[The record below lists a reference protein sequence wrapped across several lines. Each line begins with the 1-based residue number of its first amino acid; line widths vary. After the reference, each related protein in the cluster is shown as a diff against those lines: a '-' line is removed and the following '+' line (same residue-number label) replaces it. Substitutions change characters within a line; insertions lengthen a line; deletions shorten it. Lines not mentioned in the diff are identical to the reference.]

1 MGETTVA
8 NKRTKY
14 PQSPFSVIIKRKGSI
29 IMARRKRAFNRMPDA
44 ELIVMQGIWD
54 AQKNGYEKVRASHL
68 IEAYPDTVGQQKLT
82 TVLTLLT
89 RLLERGYVSIEKI
102 GRSNLYS
109 AAITEEEYCRLAT
122 KDFVSS
128 VCRKSTGNLFAAL
141 VDGSMI
147 EDGDIEELRELL
159 NREEK

>member
-1 MGETTVA
+1 
-8 NKRTKY
+8 
-14 PQSPFSVIIKRKGSI
+14 
-29 IMARRKRAFNRMPDA
+29 MARRKRAFNRMPDA

>member
-1 MGETTVA
+1 M
-8 NKRTKY
+8 RM
-14 PQSPFSVIIKRKGSI
+14 RKGSN

-54 AQKNGYEKVRASHL
+54 AKKNGFDKVRASQL

-89 RLLERGYVSIEKI
+89 RLLDRGYVSIEKV
-102 GRSNLYS
+102 GRSNIYS
-109 AAITEEEYCRLAT
+109 AAISEEEYCKLAT

-147 EDGDIEELRELL
+147 EDGDIDELRELM
-159 NREEK
+159 NKEDK